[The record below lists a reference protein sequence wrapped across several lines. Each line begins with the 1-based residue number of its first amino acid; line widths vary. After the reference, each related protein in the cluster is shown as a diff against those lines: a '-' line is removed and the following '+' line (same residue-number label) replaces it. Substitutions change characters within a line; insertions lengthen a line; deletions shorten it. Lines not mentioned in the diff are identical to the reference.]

1 MLIAFASVIVTIA
14 ICLLFV
20 LFYFQDK
27 RLVTT
32 QQLLAQAIAESKE
45 RLALLDENQK
55 TLRAN
60 DDILA
65 KDIET
70 LLHEFKGI
78 EKKIKVK

>member
-1 MLIAFASVIVTIA
+1 MLTVIASVVVTIA
-14 ICLLFV
+14 LILLFL
-20 LFYFQDK
+20 LFYYQDK
-27 RLVTT
+27 RLITT

-55 TLRAN
+55 TLREN